1 MNLEEIKMSQ
11 QKKVLVTATNY
22 SQLCAEAKQLLE
34 KNNFEIIENPH
45 DRPMKFGEL
54 KEIIGDIDAVV
65 AGVDTWDES
74 IIKLAPNLKVI
85 SRFGVGVDN
94 INLDQAKE
102 YGIQVTNAPR
112 LNSNAVAE
120 LTVNLILNSLRNTV
134 NLHVSTRQGHWERFV
149 GTELKGKKVGLLGF
163 GNIAQ
168 SVAKKLYGFDVEL
181 LAYDKF
187 PNKEIAARYD
197 VQFTSYEEILQ
208 ASDIVSMHLP
218 NLPETHHFM
227 NKERFNQMKQGSYFV
242 NTSRGALVD
251 EKALY
256 EALET
261 GKLQAAAIDVY
272 EKEPI
277 TRDNPLFHF
286 DNIITTPHT
295 AAESYEVYHSV
306 GLMTAQ
312 AIISVF
318 QEKTPDNLLN

>member
-1 MNLEEIKMSQ
+1 MSQ

-74 IIKLAPNLKVI
+74 IFKLAPNLKVI

-318 QEKTPDNLLN
+318 QETTPDNLLN